1 MSTYIKYTNG
11 DNKIVTE
18 QQLSM
23 LTEFNHHTYDKETNE
38 LKKIE
43 KFIRNYKTK
52 QVEQRGG
59 EVFVSSNDD
68 LNDIINN
75 HIGIGILSRGWTFY
89 YNKQSNN
96 KGDVQWEFV
105 TYIKGVLKD
114 KGIFVFD
121 NKGREIVSCSIDL
134 LSGDRT
140 SKRKCFFGDPA
151 IFFYSFG
158 DENIP
163 NIVFRYN
170 DDNSIR
176 EVFYYDDDYTLD
188 EFLANEKIMA
198 QFPWDQHTYFHSFEP
213 MLPNN

>member
-11 DNKIVTE
+11 DNNIVTE

-38 LKKIE
+38 LQKIE
-43 KFIRNYKTK
+43 KFIRNYKTN
-52 QVEQRGG
+52 QIEQRGG
-59 EVFVSSNDD
+59 EVFVSSSDN
-68 LNDIINN
+68 LNDIVNN

-89 YNKQSNN
+89 YNKQTNN
-96 KGDVQWEFV
+96 NGEVQWEYI
-105 TYIKGVLKD
+105 TYIKGILKD

-121 NKGREIVSCSIDL
+121 NKGRQIASCSIDL
-134 LSGDRT
+134 ISGKKT
-140 SKRKCFFGDPA
+140 SKRKCFFGNPN

-176 EVFYYDDDYTLD
+176 EIFYYDDDYTLD

-198 QFPWDQHTYFHSFEP
+198 QFPWAQHAYLHSFEP